1 MKILCARGWVQD
13 FVAWPQGW
21 EDLARALKKQFALE
35 VERGGVWNL
44 FSQAKSF
51 FVKLSWG
58 KQ

>member
-21 EDLARALKKQFALE
+21 EDLARFALE